1 MKEETQKSAFAQREA
16 GCAQEVSIREVSEEP
31 REDHP
36 SLKREDVSN
45 EALLEKFVPRKLKT
59 SSVVASSVALA
70 VISLWLYAAQFQP
83 DAFVFDGESFA
94 KLTVFQDVSFAA
106 FLVALALPLVL
117 TSISARDWFKAGTI
131 LLGALPVWV
140 CCYMAAAMAHAPA
153 LALVVMTF
161 VAHAL
166 FGLSLGM
173 AFCNWLR
180 FFVRFPSDISLQ
192 IGLAT
197 VLSALG
203 GLALFALPAPIKSL
217 VVTLLPLLIM
227 ATLFHLR
234 TVACGFCDDSGSD
247 IAEGA
252 GRSPVKADRGIM
264 ASRNP
269 VKADAGLMA
278 SLAVVGLI
286 YGCCFGFVISDYPV
300 MQLCAIA
307 CSAAMI
313 VLGAVVTVYFLK
325 TGKNLGYT
333 MQSVTLLALVTAGQG
348 LLAIFESDYL
358 PFTFSVVFVGRLLF
372 EMVLL
377 LQLPRVYARTRTLR
391 IFFAMLLVFFGCQF
405 VGSIFRNLL
414 ATGLPAVAFR
424 GCSAVL
430 LCLAIGVMAFTLRD
444 NSVSTAW
451 GLLPIP
457 SYPRKKYARACE
469 LIKEQYSLTPRE
481 TEIMTMVGRGRN
493 GTFIQEKLLISKSTY
508 QTHMRNLYKKLDIH
522 SDQELIDRIEY
533 ALDVL
538 KEQ

>member
-1 MKEETQKSAFAQREA
+1 MMDETQKSAFAQREA

-45 EALLEKFVPRKLKT
+45 EALLEKFVPKKLKT

-94 KLTVFQDVSFAA
+94 KLMVFQDVSFAA

-117 TSISARDWFKAGTI
+117 TSISVRDWFKAGTI

-140 CCYMAAAMAHAPA
+140 CCYMAAVMAHVPA

-161 VAHAL
+161 VAHVL

-180 FFVRFPSDISLQ
+180 FFVCFPSDIPLQ

-203 GLALFALPAPIKSL
+203 GLTLFVLPAPIKSL

-227 ATLFHLR
+227 VTLFHLR
-234 TVACGFCDDSGSD
+234 TVARGFDDASGSD

-252 GRSPVKADRGIM
+252 
-264 ASRNP
+264 SRIP

-278 SLAVVGLI
+278 TLAVVGLI

-405 VGSIFRNLL
+405 VGLIFRNLL